1 MWTVHAPGFQHSF
14 GALMLLLTSF
24 TLALVLSAE
33 AQTESLLYT
42 FADASEG
49 GNPPAGVI
57 FGPDGNLYGVGR
69 EGGDLNCPLTLGDGC
84 GVVFQLMRNAD
95 GSWSENVIYAFTGGT
110 DGALPTSPLV
120 SDKAGNL
127 YGTTYVGGTH
137 FNCSGYACGTIFE
150 LSPASS
156 GTWNFTVL
164 HDFDGADGAF
174 NIGGLILDGAGN
186 LYGATF
192 EGGTGN
198 CHLYLHCGTVFRL
211 SPTSSGQ
218 WTETVLHDF
227 AGGPDGGQAEGTL
240 VLDSSGNLYGTTL
253 FGGLRPLQ
261 LFQLRNC
268 LRTIAKLR
276 WLMDTHGDPQL
287 HRNR

>member
-84 GVVFQLMRNAD
+84 GVVFQLMRSAD

-120 SDKAGNL
+120 SDKAGDL
-127 YGTTYVGGTH
+127 FGTTY
-137 FNCSGYACGTIFE
+137 
-150 LSPASS
+150 
-156 GTWNFTVL
+156 
-164 HDFDGADGAF
+164 
-174 NIGGLILDGAGN
+174 
-186 LYGATF
+186 
-192 EGGTGN
+192 
-198 CHLYLHCGTVFRL
+198 
-211 SPTSSGQ
+211 
-218 WTETVLHDF
+218 
-227 AGGPDGGQAEGTL
+227 AGGPPFNSNGHARRTYFMLAPPFTRTL
-240 VLDSSGNLYGTTL
+240 HLARL
-253 FGGLRPLQ
+253 P
-261 LFQLRNC
+261 
-268 LRTIAKLR
+268 
-276 WLMDTHGDPQL
+276 H
-287 HRNR
+287 